1 MFPLNILVTTTVV
14 GMCYMY
20 PIYNHKKLGTTLS
33 KKKRRVKLG
42 EMNIRCDPFDES
54 TKGRTVGG
62 GCVHEWLQSAG
73 LQNRQVKEIEG
84 SFVITI

>member
-1 MFPLNILVTTTVV
+1 MRLILTF
-14 GMCYMY
+14 
-20 PIYNHKKLGTTLS
+20 GTTLS

-62 GCVHEWLQSAG
+62 GCVHE
-73 LQNRQVKEIEG
+73 
-84 SFVITI
+84 